1 MNPNVVVAIVS
12 ASGSVIVA
20 VTALVLNHRGFAD
33 LRSEMNHRFGD
44 LRSEMSNRI
53 EDLRS
58 DMNHRFDAVD
68 KRFDLL
74 EERVHKLEDR
84 LEHPV
89 LR

>member
-1 MNPNVVVAIVS
+1 MNSDVLVAIIS
-12 ASGSVIVA
+12 ASSSVIVA

-33 LRSEMNHRFGD
+33 LRSEMNHRFD
-44 LRSEMSNRI
+44 DMRSE
-53 EDLRS
+53 
-58 DMNHRFDAVD
+58 MNHRFDAVD

-74 EERVHKLEDR
+74 EERVRKLEDR